1 MKSFWKTNKNHR
13 RSRKKQVD
21 ALKNLKPNTQEITI
35 ENMIPEDILNQEA
48 KNELN
53 KTVEIETEKIYK
65 K

>member
-1 MKSFWKTNKNHR
+1 
-13 RSRKKQVD
+13 
-21 ALKNLKPNTQEITI
+21 
-35 ENMIPEDILNQEA
+35 MIPEDILNQEA